1 MKNRRNKWINSII
14 ASGMIALAVASC
26 TSPGGQSNNQQAPQP
41 GKDTVYI
48 AGMKFKPAQLWINQW
63 DTVVWIN
70 NDIVAHDV
78 TEYPDKTWSSDS
90 IQPGQ
95 SWEKVFGD
103 SVDYFCSIHPT
114 MRGSIMIKQ

>member
-1 MKNRRNKWINSII
+1 MKNKMNKWINGIVVAGII
-14 ASGMIALAVASC
+14 TLAAASC
-26 TSPGGQSNNQQAPQP
+26 TNPGGQSNNQAAQP

-48 AGMKFKPAQLWINQW
+48 AGMKFKPAELWINQW

-78 TEYPDKTWSSDS
+78 TEFPDKTWSSDS

-95 SWEKVFGD
+95 SWEKDFGD

-114 MRGSIMIKQ
+114 MHGKIMIRK

>member
-1 MKNRRNKWINSII
+1 MKNRKNKWISGIVLAGMII
-14 ASGMIALAVASC
+14 LAASGC
-26 TSPGGQSNNQQAPQP
+26 TSPGGQNNQAGLP

-48 AGMKFKPAQLWINQW
+48 GGMKFKPAELWINQW

-78 TEYPDKTWSSDS
+78 TQFPDKTWSSDS

-95 SWEKVFGD
+95 SWEKAFGD

-114 MRGSIMIKQ
+114 MKGKILIRQ

>member
-1 MKNRRNKWINSII
+1 MKNRMNKWINGIMLT
-14 ASGMIALAVASC
+14 GMIALAVAGC
-26 TSPGGQSNNQQAPQP
+26 TGPGGQNNQAVQA

-48 AGMKFKPAQLWINQW
+48 ASMKFNPAEVWINRW

-78 TEYPDKTWSSDS
+78 TEYLDRTWASDS

-103 SVDYFCSIHPT
+103 NVDYFCSIHPT
-114 MRGSIMIKQ
+114 MKGKIMIRQ